1 MTENT
6 VAVPIP
12 PDLYAELGNMPLFYG
27 KLSQKLQLSLAVG
40 MFVSKEVSLAR
51 AAEYAN
57 MTLWDFSELLN
68 SYSVPVVD
76 YTEEMFED
84 DLAFARNGFS

>member
-12 PDLYAELGNMPLFYG
+12 PDLCAELGNMPLFYG

-68 SYSVPVVD
+68 SYSVSVVD

-84 DLAFARNGFS
+84 DLAFARAFHK